1 MVRKTEISYDCLYME
16 PPPEL
21 IIDTNQ
27 NSDSMLQQIIR
38 YNNFLMTELEI
49 NKKSMEKYE
58 NINWLCYLIEII
70 TIFMD
75 IILGVTGVIFT
86 NELESKTVSLV
97 CISITA
103 FSTLLRSVAKKITD
117 SSHKHSSL
125 YFLTK
130 SKFAYVKE
138 KYELAIKD
146 GTISY
151 DEFIALVTEYK
162 KFENIRTEILSK
174 YY

>member
-21 IIDTNQ
+21 IIDTDQ
-27 NSDSMLQQIIR
+27 DSDAMLHQIIR

-49 NKKSMEKYE
+49 NKQSMSKYE
-58 NINWLCYLIEII
+58 SINWICYLIEIV
-70 TIFMD
+70 TIIAD
-75 IILGVTGVIFT
+75 IILGVIGVIFS
-86 NELESKTVSLV
+86 NELESRTVSLI

-103 FSTLLRSVAKKITD
+103 LSTLLRSIAKKIND

-125 YFLTK
+125 FYLTK

-146 GTISY
+146 GVISY
-151 DEFIALVTEYK
+151 EEFISFVTEYK
-162 KFENIRTEILSK
+162 KFENIRTEIISK
-174 YY
+174 YS